1 MDEPTVNQA
10 NLAMPQQV
18 GLHVPRM
25 YRVAYRLLADA
36 DKAHDA
42 VQEACVKALAGMGRF
57 DGRSALAT
65 WLHRI
70 TVNCAKDAIRS
81 ETRKENAHQA
91 HAKQVLHA
99 AGVSRRPAF
108 GQHGQAG
115 HGDEAVSPAG
125 TPAELAEKRELSDL
139 AWRLLEDLPDD
150 CRSAFALTQLDGY
163 SYDEAAEIEGQ
174 PRGTIASRVFRA
186 KKILLE
192 QMNAHIDGS
201 AKS

>member
-1 MDEPTVNQA
+1 MDDSQA
-10 NLAMPQQV
+10 SQV

-42 VQEACVKALAGMGRF
+42 VQDACVKALTGMGRF

-70 TVNCAKDAIRS
+70 TVNCAKDAMRS
-81 ETRKENAHQA
+81 ETRKEHAHQRL
-91 HAKQVLHA
+91 QSQPVN
-99 AGVSRRPAF
+99 
-108 GQHGQAG
+108 QA
-115 HGDEAVSPAG
+115 PWLC
-125 TPAELAEKRELSDL
+125 PAEAAETKELTDL
-139 AWRLLEDLPDD
+139 AWMLLDKLPGD

-163 SYDEAAEIEGQ
+163 RYDEVAEIEGE

-192 QMNAHIDGS
+192 QMNAHMDGR

>member
-10 NLAMPQQV
+10 NLAMPQQI

-25 YRVAYRLLADA
+25 YRVAFRLLADA

-42 VQEACVKALAGMGRF
+42 VQDACVKALAGTGRF
-57 DGRSALAT
+57 NGQATLAT

-99 AGVSRRPAF
+99 AGVSRRPSF
-108 GQHGQAG
+108 GPHGQAG
-115 HGDEAVSPAG
+115 HGVEAVSPAG
-125 TPAELAEKRELSDL
+125 TPAQQAERRELSNL

-150 CRSAFALTQLDGY
+150 CRLAFALTQLDGY
-163 SYDEAAEIEGQ
+163 SYDEAAEIEGL
-174 PRGTIASRVFRA
+174 PRGTIASRVFHA